1 MNNTYPINTL
11 VRLSVTFLDSGAGNP
26 IDPTSVYLFVLPS
39 GLGAVQQRFT
49 SSTGIVRDDVG
60 KYHYNITPN
69 VVGSWV
75 YKWQGVGAA
84 TATSLDTRFNVE
96 VTQIRFPP

>member
-1 MNNTYPINTL
+1 MNNTYAINTRI
-11 VRLSVTFLDSGAGNP
+11 RLSVTFLDATTGNP
-26 IDPTSVYLFVLPS
+26 IDPTSVYLFILPG
-39 GLGAVQQRFT
+39 GLGAVQQRIT
-49 SSTGIVRDDVG
+49 AGIARDDTG
-60 KYHYNITPN
+60 KYHYDITPN

-84 TATSLDTRFNVE
+84 IATSLDTRFNVE